1 MATTKEEQSTQE
13 ESSKVFGYVV
23 GRRAEDQEHPDKKEQ
38 E

>member
-1 MATTKEEQSTQE
+1 MATTKEQQSKQE
-13 ESSKVFGYVV
+13 KSSKVFGYVV